1 MKISDFCDFCRFASP
16 ARRKGARA
24 GQETQWSPGSG
35 SGSGICLEDC
45 AEIAHNVRFFAGV
58 EGENFKGMDAAESM
72 DRRGRGEKEEGG
84 RKRGEEREGR
94 EREKV

>member
-1 MKISDFCDFCRFASP
+1 MDRAETATVHRFWHAS
-16 ARRKGARA
+16 
-24 GQETQWSPGSG
+24 
-35 SGSGICLEDC
+35 
-45 AEIAHNVRFFAGV
+45 
-58 EGENFKGMDAAESM
+58 ENFKGMDAAESM

>member
-1 MKISDFCDFCRFASP
+1 MNGIPEKKNLLKGVCGRFITEV
-16 ARRKGARA
+16 K
-24 GQETQWSPGSG
+24 
-35 SGSGICLEDC
+35 
-45 AEIAHNVRFFAGV
+45 V
-58 EGENFKGMDAAESM
+58 EGFMKRHLFDYSQLENFKGMDAAESM

>member
-1 MKISDFCDFCRFASP
+1 M
-16 ARRKGARA
+16 GL
-24 GQETQWSPGSG
+24 QQPGPR
-35 SGSGICLEDC
+35 LNLDL
-45 AEIAHNVRFFAGV
+45 H
-58 EGENFKGMDAAESM
+58 ENFKGMDAAESM